1 MESVTLTADQIAM
14 IAQAFAIYGFIG
26 VLGALFFYDL
36 VCAVVGR
43 VLRRFGS
50 TNGKAPQG

>member
-1 MESVTLTADQIAM
+1 MENVTLTADQIAM

-26 VLGALFFYDL
+26 VLGALLFYDL